1 MTVALAFIVAALT
14 GQGSATDRIIGLL
27 ALPGVFGEGPCKP
40 FEPRALTLY
49 GDAGTTRVIGT
60 IEVDQNWSFAPH
72 GGCEGLE
79 VSVHEGQRR
88 SELPTREFEYE
99 APAAIVLDRRG
110 QAYKIRL
117 SDNRSGWVIS
127 SSNRFMSF
135 ESLLEEFTGVT
146 FLTDRFGGELRT
158 APGLSVSN
166 KIVSQ
171 AKAAQP
177 ARVIETRRVADRLW
191 LHVEV
196 FNHSLC
202 DAAAQGPPESIAR
215 GWVPAHADDG
225 EPTVW
230 FASRGC

>member
-1 MTVALAFIVAALT
+1 MTALIFLITLALAQA
-14 GQGSATDRIIGLL
+14 GTDRIIGLL

-40 FEPRALTLY
+40 FEPRAITLY
-49 GDAGTTRVIGT
+49 SDAGATRVMGT
-60 IEVDQNWSFAPH
+60 IEVDQEWSFAPH

-79 VSVHEGQRR
+79 VSVHEGDKR

-99 APAAIVLDRRG
+99 APGAIVLERRG
-110 QAYKIRL
+110 EAYKLRL
-117 SDNRSGWVIS
+117 GGDRSGWVLS
-127 SSNRFMSF
+127 PANRFMSF

-146 FLTDRFGGELRT
+146 FFTDAFDGELRG
-158 APGLSVSN
+158 APGLTVAN
-166 KIVSQ
+166 KVISQ
-171 AKAAQP
+171 AKPAQP
-177 ARVIETRRVADRLW
+177 ARVIETRRIADRLW

-215 GWVPAHADDG
+215 GWVAAHASNG

>member
-1 MTVALAFIVAALT
+1 MLGMLMVMLAGAPALA
-14 GQGSATDRIIGLL
+14 QDRILGLL

-49 GDAGTTRVIGT
+49 DDAGATRVIGT

-79 VSVHEGQRR
+79 VSVHEGRRR

-110 QAYKIRL
+110 EAYKIRL
-117 SDNRSGWVIS
+117 SDKRAGWVLS
-127 SSNRFMSF
+127 PSNRFMSF

-146 FLTDRFGGELRT
+146 FFTEKFSGELRA

-166 KIVSQ
+166 KVLSQ
-171 AKAAQP
+171 AKPAQP

-215 GWVPAHADDG
+215 GWLPAHADDG

>member
-1 MTVALAFIVAALT
+1 MTALIFLIALALAQA
-14 GQGSATDRIIGLL
+14 GTDRIIGLL

-40 FEPRALTLY
+40 FEPRAITLY
-49 GDAGTTRVIGT
+49 SDAGATRVMGT
-60 IEVDQNWSFAPH
+60 IEVDQEWSFAPH

-79 VSVHEGQRR
+79 VSVHEGDKR

-99 APAAIVLDRRG
+99 APGAIVLERRG
-110 QAYKIRL
+110 EAYKLRL
-117 SDNRSGWVIS
+117 GGDRSGWVLS
-127 SSNRFMSF
+127 PANRFMSF

-146 FLTDRFGGELRT
+146 FFTDAFDSELRG
-158 APGLSVSN
+158 APGLTVAN
-166 KIVSQ
+166 KVISQ
-171 AKAAQP
+171 AKPRQP
-177 ARVIETRRVADRLW
+177 ARVIETRRIADRLW

-215 GWVPAHADDG
+215 GWVAAHASNG

>member
-1 MTVALAFIVAALT
+1 MTSFIALVALVLAQ
-14 GQGSATDRIIGLL
+14 QGGDRIIGLL

-40 FEPRALTLY
+40 FEPRAITLY
-49 GDAGTTRVIGT
+49 GDAGATRVIGT

-79 VSVHEGQRR
+79 VSVHEGQKRT
-88 SELPTREFEYE
+88 ELPTREFEYE
-99 APAAIVLDRRG
+99 ANAAVVLDRRG
-110 QAYKIRL
+110 EAYKIRL
-117 SDNRSGWVIS
+117 GDNRSGWVLS
-127 SSNRFMSF
+127 PSNRFMSF

-146 FLTDRFGGELRT
+146 FFTEAFDGDLRA
-158 APGLSVSN
+158 APGLTVAN
-166 KIVSQ
+166 KVIAQ
-171 AKAAQP
+171 AKPAQP
-177 ARVIETRRVADRLW
+177 ARVIESRRIADRLW

-202 DAAAQGPPESIAR
+202 DAAAQGPPESVAR
-215 GWVPAHADDG
+215 GWVLAHADDG

>member
-1 MTVALAFIVAALT
+1 MTVVLT
-14 GQGSATDRIIGLL
+14 VQASDRILGML

-49 GDAGTTRVIGT
+49 SDAGATRVMGT
-60 IEVDQNWSFAPH
+60 IEVDQEWSFAPH

-79 VSVHEGQRR
+79 VSVHEGPKRT
-88 SELPTREFEYE
+88 ELPTREYEYE

-110 QAYKIRL
+110 EAYKIRL
-117 SDNRSGWVIS
+117 SDNRSGWVIAPA
-127 SSNRFMSF
+127 NRFMSF

-146 FLTDRFGGELRT
+146 FFTDAFTGELR
-158 APGLSVSN
+158 ASPGLMVSN
-166 KIVSQ
+166 KVVAQ
-171 AKAAQP
+171 AKPAQP
-177 ARVIETRRVADRLW
+177 ARVIESRRIGDRLW

-202 DAAAQGPPESIAR
+202 DAAAQGPPESIGR
-215 GWVPAHADDG
+215 GWLPAHADDG
-225 EPTVW
+225 EPAVW